1 MKIRNVETLVVD
13 GGWRPWI
20 FVKIEADNDIVGY
33 SECTYGPTPLGVVG
47 TIEDMK
53 DLLIG
58 ADPRAVELRHWDMLR
73 RMRSA
78 PHGITTM
85 AMAGVENALLD
96 LKAKE
101 LNISVVELLG
111 GPIRDSIRVYWS
123 HCGSTRAMHSDLLGT
138 APIRT
143 FDDISDLGSEV
154 VDRGFTAL
162 KTNIIFPGT
171 PATVYFPGF
180 GSGQGTTDQNV
191 DKELLDHIKRL
202 ISTFRDAVGNDVDIC
217 LDLNFNFKPE
227 AASRIARMLEPYNL
241 LWLELDMYDADALRD
256 VKDNT
261 SITIASG
268 ETLFGAKQY
277 LPYFRSRAADVFI
290 IDVPWNGLVESKKIG
305 DMAQAFE
312 HNVAPHN
319 FYSHLASYMSA
330 TMCSVLPNVRIME
343 IDIDDVP
350 WKDELVSHPPQI
362 TNGYMKTPTGPGWG
376 TDLNESV
383 ARKHPWTK
391 SGVPW

>member
-1 MKIRNVETLVVD
+1 
-13 GGWRPWI
+13 
-20 FVKIEADNDIVGY
+20 
-33 SECTYGPTPLGVVG
+33 
-47 TIEDMK
+47 
-53 DLLIG
+53 
-58 ADPRAVELRHWDMLR
+58 
-73 RMRSA
+73 
-78 PHGITTM
+78 
-85 AMAGVENALLD
+85 
-96 LKAKE
+96 
-101 LNISVVELLG
+101 
-111 GPIRDSIRVYWS
+111 
-123 HCGSTRAMHSDLLGT
+123 
-138 APIRT
+138 
-143 FDDISDLGSEV
+143 
-154 VDRGFTAL
+154 
-162 KTNIIFPGT
+162 
-171 PATVYFPGF
+171 
-180 GSGQGTTDQNV
+180 
-191 DKELLDHIKRL
+191 
-202 ISTFRDAVGNDVDIC
+202 
-217 LDLNFNFKPE
+217 
-227 AASRIARMLEPYNL
+227 MLEPYNL

-362 TNGYMKTPTGPGWG
+362 TNGYMKTP
-376 TDLNESV
+376 V
-383 ARKHPWTK
+383 RRRA
-391 SGVPW
+391 V